1 MFQISLPITEWSKEY
16 PFNSRLITHYLHLWQ
31 RPTRELFILFTKKP
45 NHSGILEE
53 ILSLKPHFT
62 PLPLTSVNSISSIPS
77 PVYQCKKALRLN
89 IAVNCS
95 PILLNSS
102 WIAVLLP
109 MNVEDIL
116 SPRGGTSQ
124 TAVLTLF
131 GIHSTKYELGRKI
144 PKNRKNIFHQ
154 ILPNWIKGELSHI
167 CRSLSQSFNCKKCLE
182 VYLISPN
189 EILILL
195 GSPYLF

>member
-1 MFQISLPITEWSKEY
+1 M
-16 PFNSRLITHYLHLWQ
+16 THCLHLWQ
-31 RPTRELFILFTKKP
+31 RPTRELFIFFTKKP
-45 NHSGILEE
+45 NHRGILEE

-144 PKNRKNIFHQ
+144 PRKKNIY
-154 ILPNWIKGELSHI
+154 LPSDTPKLDQRRVESYLPELIPKLQLHEVSWGI
-167 CRSLSQSFNCKKCLE
+167 SYQPERNSNLFRQSLT
-182 VYLISPN
+182 
-189 EILILL
+189 
-195 GSPYLF
+195 PYLF

>member
-1 MFQISLPITEWSKEY
+1 M
-16 PFNSRLITHYLHLWQ
+16 
-31 RPTRELFILFTKKP
+31 
-45 NHSGILEE
+45 
-53 ILSLKPHFT
+53 
-62 PLPLTSVNSISSIPS
+62 
-77 PVYQCKKALRLN
+77 YQCKKALRLN

-144 PKNRKNIFHQ
+144 PRNRKNIFHQ

-167 CRSLSQSFNCKKCLE
+167 CRSLSQSFNCVSWKSVLR
-182 VYLISPN
+182 Y
-189 EILILL
+189 ILSARTKFLTFLRQSLSLL
-195 GSPYLF
+195 TPPLASLLVPLTLHLYPRDGERHCENDPGTSYHRGGGGGMFSEFLGRSHGFHGEQKGDQ

>member
-31 RPTRELFILFTKKP
+31 RPTRELFIFFTKKP
-45 NHSGILEE
+45 NHRGILEE
-53 ILSLKPHFT
+53 ILSLTPHFT

-167 CRSLSQSFNCKKCLE
+167 CRSLSQSFNCTKCLE
-182 VYLISPN
+182 VYLISPD
-189 EILILL
+189 EILIFL

>member
-1 MFQISLPITEWSKEY
+1 M
-16 PFNSRLITHYLHLWQ
+16 
-31 RPTRELFILFTKKP
+31 
-45 NHSGILEE
+45 
-53 ILSLKPHFT
+53 
-62 PLPLTSVNSISSIPS
+62 
-77 PVYQCKKALRLN
+77 YQCKKALRLN

-144 PKNRKNIFHQ
+144 PRNRKNIFHQ

-167 CRSLSQSFNCKKCLE
+167 CRSLSQSFNCTKCLE

-189 EILILL
+189 EILNFFKAVPISFNPAPSKSFS
-195 GSPYLF
+195 SPDSSPVPKGWREAL